1 VVREL
6 SGSVAIEA
14 LCRWVLAMLEL
25 RGTLADSR
33 WGKKTPGYAE
43 VSSAAAAL
51 MDAHI
56 AANQVTMSSCS
67 APPPPYTQAY
77 NIYYCHDYSQ
87 VKALDL
93 EELARHLPPSK
104 TGSLSDAKMAMTVA
118 QTTLEVVTNG
128 GALNG
133 SSSGGSAPK
142 KGEGRHTNSGR
153 EAKRGGGSSS
163 GSSGDHGA
171 WSGAAATALA
181 KGGKAVDNATID
193 NATIDNATIDNATI
207 DRASSTPSASSGA
220 TAQGSGRAKGKARM
234 EAKTVF
240 GDKSKGG
247 KFTRELQRVQV
258 LRGVGAIQVPSHAL
272 VRAFS
277 TCI

>member
-1 VVREL
+1 
-6 SGSVAIEA
+6 
-14 LCRWVLAMLEL
+14 
-25 RGTLADSR
+25 
-33 WGKKTPGYAE
+33 
-43 VSSAAAAL
+43 
-51 MDAHI
+51 
-56 AANQVTMSSCS
+56 
-67 APPPPYTQAY
+67 
-77 NIYYCHDYSQ
+77 

-104 TGSLSDAKMAMTVA
+104 TDSLSDGKMAMTVA

-142 KGEGRHTNSGR
+142 EGEGHQTNSGR

-193 NATIDNATIDNATI
+193 NATIDNA
-207 DRASSTPSASSGA
+207 SSTPSASSGA
-220 TAQGSGRAKGKARM
+220 TAQGSGRAKGRARM

-258 LRGVGAIQVPSHAL
+258 LRGVGAIQVPS
-272 VRAFS
+272 RA
-277 TCI
+277 CRQYRGG